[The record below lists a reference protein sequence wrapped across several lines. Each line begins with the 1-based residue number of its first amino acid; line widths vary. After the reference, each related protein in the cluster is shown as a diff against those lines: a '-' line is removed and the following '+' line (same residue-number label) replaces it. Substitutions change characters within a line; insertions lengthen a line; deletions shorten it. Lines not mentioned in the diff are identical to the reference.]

1 MVLFAGACLLLALV
15 VRMRPVVRRKAKVLY
30 VRSIIADSGRAN
42 IKVASNAESGGGRYL
57 QATPKKD
64 RRCENRASVHGART
78 KGPDG
83 AWYATVRSP
92 PERGGL
98 SAVVSHDKPL
108 SASMEV
114 IFWR

>member
-1 MVLFAGACLLLALV
+1 MVLFAGACSLLAFV
-15 VRMRPVVRRKAKVLY
+15 VRMRPVARLRAKVLY
-30 VRSIIADSGRAN
+30 IRIDNADGGRAN
-42 IKVASNAESGGGRYL
+42 IEVASNAESGGDRYS
-57 QATPKKD
+57 QATPTKD

-83 AWYATVRSP
+83 IWYATVRSP
-92 PERGGL
+92 PARGDF
-98 SAVVSHDKPL
+98 SAVVSHDEPL